1 MVTRSDAR
9 GKFLSGSPRLLTEL
23 LGMSRL
29 IPDLTLPEI
38 TSENFEQSLSQPLF
52 CEFFNEFLQQP
63 VFVLPL
69 RYDDQSSGFELL
81 SDAAVRLSCRI
92 RAAVQQMRSRS
103 CAEPLRDNR
112 YSITR
117 LDRQQTLR
125 WLHTH
130 RLAFFL
136 HSDCYFEFRLASCLS
151 QLTCSP
157 SPHRQQCDEVCS
169 STGQRNSSS
178 AETPTLHTED
188 ALQTDRR
195 SFLDFKRSLL
205 GGPGESLLEL
215 WMNIERLKTLS
226 STHHKSRYV
235 LWMRAQYVWSSS
247 DAVLDEQ
254 LLLRLGLK
262 SAACWQEDRLPDVQ
276 PRLTELLLLY
286 WGQRFHLFP
295 SGQWRVCESVLSS
308 SVSETCTHTVC
319 TCRDTKAELERS
331 EIHTLLEVLQT
342 ESRSGFF
349 FTHFCQNSGQ
359 QLWENAVYFCSEL
372 LQYRQLFCQSRF
384 DPYRAQRTAQLLF
397 VSYLSSGAQMNV
409 CVTEE
414 SRRCVLTRLSPA
426 FEDLFD
432 PAEEHALNIL
442 LEAWGELTHTL
453 TDPLHTVAL
462 WQEVRY
468 AEPELFQMLQTLYTH
483 TQSRQQQERRPVH
496 TPAEGSRGQD
506 LWAKVPLEFRRFR
519 LDSLLQNHTELQH
532 FLSFLEE
539 RSASV
544 VLQCWLDG
552 EQLKRSD
559 GALLE
564 ERNRNFRD
572 KYLNSSFLFGAD
584 SPASEEQ
591 QRRLLQVCAAG
602 VVSPS
607 ALSDLQALLHSR
619 LEAQWLPLF
628 LSSAEFRRRQQH
640 QVTEVCEQQPVV
652 HQRRKRRE
660 AQVCVGGMS
669 VSQQQQAVCVRRAL
683 QDPVTRLQ
691 FQQFLS
697 SVDALLE
704 NDLLFWLE
712 VQRYKELC
720 HSRCDEQA
728 LQRKVSIIISR
739 FFRSSVPPALQI
751 HVPPDAALLVTSM
764 QKTLGPYIF
773 RETQMCVFEELLKHW
788 PEFCALRSS
797 VCADA
802 LLRVLDQ
809 KQSDRRRSRQT
820 DEQSD
825 SRSQVT
831 LTPAEPSSHT
841 DRCV

>member
-1 MVTRSDAR
+1 MCLMDDVIDQ
-9 GKFLSGSPRLLTEL
+9 
-23 LGMSRL
+23 
-29 IPDLTLPEI
+29 
-38 TSENFEQSLSQPLF
+38 EQSLSQPLF

-69 RYDDQSSGFELL
+69 RYDGLSSGFELL

-92 RAAVQQMRSRS
+92 RAAVQQMQSQSR
-103 CAEPLRDNR
+103 AEPLRDNR
-112 YSITR
+112 YSVTR

-136 HSDCYFEFRLASCLS
+136 QSDCYFEFRLASCLS
-151 QLTCSP
+151 QLSSRLRSSP

-169 STGQRNSSS
+169 STGRRNSSS
-178 AETPTLHTED
+178 AEMPALHTAD
-188 ALQTDRR
+188 AALRTDRR

-226 STHHKSRYV
+226 THHKSRYV

-247 DAVLDEQ
+247 EAALDEQ

-262 SAACWQEDRLPDVQ
+262 SAACWQENRLWDVQ

-286 WGQRFHLFP
+286 CK
-295 SGQWRVCESVLSS
+295 S
-308 SVSETCTHTVC
+308 
-319 TCRDTKAELERS
+319 
-331 EIHTLLEVLQT
+331 

-349 FTHFCQNSGQ
+349 FTRFCQNSGQ

-372 LQYRQLFCQSRF
+372 LQYRQLFYQSRF

-397 VSYLSSGAQMNV
+397 VSYLSSGAQMSV

-432 PAEEHALNIL
+432 PVEEHTLNIL
-442 LEAWGELTHTL
+442 LEAWAELTHTL

-496 TPAEGSRGQD
+496 TPAEGSRAQD

-519 LDSLLQNHTELQH
+519 LDYLLRNHTELQH
-532 FLSFLEE
+532 FLSFMEE

-544 VLQCWLDG
+544 LLQCWLDG
-552 EQLKRSD
+552 EQLKTSD

-572 KYLNSSFLFGAD
+572 KYLNSNFLFGAD

-628 LSSAEFRRRQQH
+628 LSSAEFRQRQQR

-652 HQRRKRRE
+652 HQRRKRHE
-660 AQVCVGGMS
+660 WQVCVGVMS
-669 VSQQQQAVCVRRAL
+669 VSQQQQQQAVCVRSAL
-683 QDPVTRLQ
+683 QDPATRLQ

-720 HSRCDEQA
+720 HSRCDEPA

-739 FFRSSVPPALQI
+739 FFRSSIPPALQI

-788 PEFCALRSS
+788 PDFCALRSS

-825 SRSQVT
+825 SRTQEEEEEEADDEEKNSDKEEHKAAFKICWSFWRQMKELEMQKSQT
-831 LTPAEPSSHT
+831 SSSS
-841 DRCV
+841 